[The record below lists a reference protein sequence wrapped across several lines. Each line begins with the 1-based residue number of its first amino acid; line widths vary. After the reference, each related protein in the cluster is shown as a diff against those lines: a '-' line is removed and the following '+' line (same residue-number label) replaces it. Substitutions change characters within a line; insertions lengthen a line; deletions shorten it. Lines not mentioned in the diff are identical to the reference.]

1 MSDITQLLKGIS
13 LFRGL
18 NDSQLGRVAEITQTE
33 TYQDDDLIFDQG
45 DAGDKM
51 YIISNGQ
58 VEVRVHDAAGDTS
71 ALLILGEGQIV
82 GEMALIDRGERSASV
97 TSVQPNTAL
106 YTIGRDEFHALC
118 EADTAI
124 GFVMMRNIAQDLS
137 LKIRHQN
144 LFS

>member
-18 NDSQLGRVAEITQTE
+18 NDTQLSRVAEITQSE
-33 TYQDDDLIFDQG
+33 TYQAQDLIFDQG
-45 DAGDKM
+45 DAGNKL
-51 YIISNGQ
+51 YIVSTGQ
-58 VEVRVHDAAGDTS
+58 VEVRVHDASGDTN

-82 GEMALIDRGERSASV
+82 GEMALIDHGERSASV
-97 TSVQPNTAL
+97 TAVQAQTAL
-106 YTIGRDEFHALC
+106 YAIGRDEFQTLC
-118 EADTAI
+118 QADTAI